1 MDLILIALV
10 IVCRALDDMLAAVF
24 LASLELLVDMV
35 LVGAIL
41 RLIFVDEL
49 VGIVLV
55 VVVFVVAVM
64 LVLFFIITLV
74 FGVVVLVVL

>member
-55 VVVFVVAVM
+55 VVFVVAVM